1 MEQGI
6 TIATDKRRYNY
17 IWFVGPLQGTSDKPI
32 GNQTLSILTNLM
44 VSCKQKSDMV
54 MYVDF
59 YFSRLILLVYM
70 CLNTFMVNMARRKKI
85 ILNPNNRKSD
95 G

>member
-1 MEQGI
+1 
-6 TIATDKRRYNY
+6 
-17 IWFVGPLQGTSDKPI
+17 
-32 GNQTLSILTNLM
+32 
-44 VSCKQKSDMV
+44 

-70 CLNTFMVNMARRKKI
+70 CLNAFMVNMARRKKI